1 MVWARGVVEQAQSI
15 IFTKA
20 RLVRRNLC
28 GRSRESVVG
37 IAGSS
42 VKKQSEGGG
51 SSDGCG
57 RSACSGPGA

>member
-15 IFTKA
+15 VFTKA

-51 SSDGCG
+51 VI
-57 RSACSGPGA
+57 